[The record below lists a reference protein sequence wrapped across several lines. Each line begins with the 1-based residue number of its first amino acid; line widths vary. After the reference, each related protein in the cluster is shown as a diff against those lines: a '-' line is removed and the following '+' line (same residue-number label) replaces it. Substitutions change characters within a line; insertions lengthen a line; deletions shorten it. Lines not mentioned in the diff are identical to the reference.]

1 MRKLPGGWLLLAA
14 AMMDFNFYWSAKK
27 KIFIIMTMNQWPC
40 VIWWWYNII
49 WMVLVVQFKVT
60 LMLLR
65 IVMCG
70 LIMGPLPSTLNT
82 LEKGKFYIRWFW
94 RWWPVTVTLM
104 VFWIVMSALIRIMA
118 DPFSPL
124 LCSLIEYNPPA
135 FFSDKK
141 FDRMVEYYT
150 RPLSVPFLFHAYGG
164 SSWLGQ
170 ALR

>member
-1 MRKLPGGWLLLAA
+1 MIA
-14 AMMDFNFYWSAKK
+14 
-27 KIFIIMTMNQWPC
+27 
-40 VIWWWYNII
+40 V
-49 WMVLVVQFKVT
+49 
-60 LMLLR
+60 
-65 IVMCG
+65 
-70 LIMGPLPSTLNT
+70 
-82 LEKGKFYIRWFW
+82 FW

-150 RPLSVPFLFHAYGG
+150 RPLSVPFLFHASGG
-164 SSWLGQ
+164 SSWPSSQINIKMYSSKSEVILWSDKDNGVPPLH
-170 ALR
+170 ALIEPLYPLMATLAPCPKHCLCSQHTRDHENITKAHEKKTITHKNTRKQKQI